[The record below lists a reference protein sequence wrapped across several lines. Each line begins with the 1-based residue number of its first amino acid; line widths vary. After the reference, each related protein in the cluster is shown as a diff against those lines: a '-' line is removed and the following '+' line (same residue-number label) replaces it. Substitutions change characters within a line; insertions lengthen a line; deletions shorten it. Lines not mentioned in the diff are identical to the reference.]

1 MPEKE
6 LFPYKTINVFIEQ
19 NYLEAVME
27 TVLTG
32 VKKLPKQDQIDFSRF
47 MRKYVSILGF
57 RDPSRAPLPLRVNA
71 LTNAFEEKDE
81 VVPVTLSVWAKIKKK
96 LAKQVKSWLDDEG
109 WDDLE
114 TERSYE
120 ENGGFTADW
129 PKKLTFDKLVKD
141 FKKANPDFKF
151 ERDDLILMVLWTSG
165 KLPKDQSDI

>member
-6 LFPYKTINVFIEQ
+6 MFSYKAINVFIEQ
-19 NYLEAVME
+19 DYLEKVMSD
-27 TVLTG
+27 VVTG

-47 MRKYVSILGF
+47 LRKYVNILGF
-57 RDPSRAPLPLRVNA
+57 RDPARAPQPLQVKS

-81 VVPVTLSVWAKIKKK
+81 VIPVTLSIWAKVNKK
-96 LAKQVKSWLDDEG
+96 LAKQVKSWLKDEG
-109 WDDLE
+109 WEDLE

-120 ENGGFTADW
+120 ETDGFTADW
-129 PKKLTFDKLVKD
+129 PKKMTFDKLVKD

-151 ERDDLILMVLWTSG
+151 DRDDLILMVLWVSG